1 VAARLAAAGWRQ
13 AFVLDEGGRLA
24 GVYSPSEGQ
33 QPATL
38 IFDDATSLAD
48 AMERMRGFV
57 GDAVPVVARE
67 GGRYLGAVSEA
78 DMVSAWLDH
87 VARIRKEENAA
98 L

>member
-1 VAARLAAAGWRQ
+1 MH
-13 AFVLDEGGRLA
+13 
-24 GVYSPSEGQ
+24 SPSEGQ

-38 IFDDATSLAD
+38 TFEDDTSLAD

-57 GDAVPVVARE
+57 GDAVPAVARVD
-67 GGRYLGAVSEA
+67 GRYLGAVSEA

-87 VARIRKEENAA
+87 VARIREEENAA